1 MTTAQKAEYVKNAT
15 NTDAAHHCH
24 WPGCN
29 KAVKPAMWGCSPH
42 WYKLPQTL
50 RNQIW
55 ATYKPGQENSKT
67 PSTTYLHVAGKVQE
81 WIKAQT
87 LKVRGWPQ

>member
-1 MTTAQKAEYVKNAT
+1 MTTTLKAGYVKQAA
-15 NTDAAHHCH
+15 NTDFTHHCH

-29 KAVKPAMWGCSPH
+29 KAVKPAMWGCATH

-55 ATYKPGQENSKT
+55 ATYQPGQENSKT
-67 PSTTYLHVAGKVQE
+67 PSAAYLHVAREVQD
-81 WIKAQT
+81 WIKAHNA
-87 LKVRGWPQ
+87 